1 MVLKPQ
7 GDRMTFQ
14 LSCSVCS
21 DVGLISSWAPCHS
34 LDLFSCSDSTFYL
47 LFQAPLTV
55 PYILFIPCLRSPF
68 LTALCSILWEL
79 QPSACAGSD
88 FYFLNKKPLTSL
100 TSAPPPQVSC
110 GHFGSVNAPSHP
122 KKRKEKRLC
131 PPSLTPTKSIS
142 WQVGDKSNSV
152 TLAARVMLGGWQRT
166 SPSNRCQHC
175 HCCLPTQHEPYRER
189 EVVVE
194 GEEEGQIWLGGTGC
208 CRAAMIRKIEASNF
222 VEWGAA
228 WRRSTA
234 QLWEE

>member
-1 MVLKPQ
+1 MHQKCAPVSFRCGFDFLLGSLSLSWSVLLL
-7 GDRMTFQ
+7 R
-14 LSCSVCS
+14 LY
-21 DVGLISSWAPCHS
+21 L
-34 LDLFSCSDSTFYL
+34 LSTFSSPSHCALYTLHPL
-47 LFQAPLTV
+47 LALSLPNSFML
-55 PYILFIPCLRSPF
+55 YSLRAS
-68 LTALCSILWEL
+68 ALSLCWKW
-79 QPSACAGSD
+79 
-88 FYFLNKKPLTSL
+88 FFFFFFNKKPLTSL
-100 TSAPPPQVSC
+100 TSAPPQVSC

-152 TLAARVMLGGWQRT
+152 TLAAGVMLGGWQRT

-175 HCCLPTQHEPYRER
+175 HCCHPTQHEPYRER